1 MPARWEQC
9 GRGQDG
15 GTPEQAAEQG
25 HGRTEPPIDSVRS
38 FAAKPRPSLLELS
51 VRPSAH
57 ACFEVAGSLRGV
69 QGRSEFSEEPKP
81 RQEVRVSSQPAPP
94 PPPQAPLPPNLALP
108 KKGPQ
113 ISRCTHSPRL
123 LHLLHKRSGE
133 NAPLSR
139 GPANGQE
146 AHSVPPPPRKGRK
159 GHWFGAAGRSS
170 VFALPLVS
178 GMPGRHS
185 AARLCETGS
194 LGTASGPRSH
204 HVRGRQAPEA
214 PASGPSLPPWGW
226 HQWDSLVSD
235 MKSRRVP
242 LVNVFPV
249 PKKNSNRLK
258 TQRVSTE

>member
-94 PPPQAPLPPNLALP
+94 PPRKPLFLQTWLFLKKVHKFPDAPTAQGCSTCCTKEVERTHLCPEDLPTARKPT
-108 KKGPQ
+108 Q
-113 ISRCTHSPRL
+113 C
-123 LHLLHKRSGE
+123 
-133 NAPLSR
+133 
-139 GPANGQE
+139 
-146 AHSVPPPPRKGRK
+146 PPPPVR
-159 GHWFGAAGRSS
+159 AGRGTGLGQQAGAQSS
-170 VFALPLVS
+170 LCLLC
-178 GMPGRHS
+178 PGC
-185 AARLCETGS
+185 LGVTQPPGS
-194 LGTASGPRSH
+194 VKQGP
-204 HVRGRQAPEA
+204 
-214 PASGPSLPPWGW
+214 
-226 HQWDSLVSD
+226 
-235 MKSRRVP
+235 
-242 LVNVFPV
+242 
-249 PKKNSNRLK
+249 
-258 TQRVSTE
+258 